1 LPVFA
6 HYPPSYP
13 QFKKVFS
20 FFPVKIHTICA
31 QRYKKKYFARMV
43 KLQNA
48 IWPRLVG
55 ILMQKKQAGA
65 AF

>member
-6 HYPPSYP
+6 HYLPSYP
-13 QFKKVFS
+13 QFKKVFIFS
-20 FFPVKIHTICA
+20 PVKIHNSCA
-31 QRYKKKYFARMV
+31 QRFRDKYFARMV

-48 IWPRLVG
+48 IWLHLVG